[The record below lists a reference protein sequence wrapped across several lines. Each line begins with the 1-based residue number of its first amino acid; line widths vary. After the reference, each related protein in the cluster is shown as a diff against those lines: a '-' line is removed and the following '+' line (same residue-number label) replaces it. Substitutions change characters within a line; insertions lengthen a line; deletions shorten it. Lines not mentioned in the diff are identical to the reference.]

1 MRNTTLVFFR
11 LGRIPKNLTTVAREL
26 FTVAVCLKPR
36 LVNMGLERLKQER
49 NSNDIIQR
57 IEKGYLDNSKPCYSH
72 LALISI
78 ISSRGITQFTK
89 KLLPKNITLND
100 FRYR

>member
-36 LVNMGLERLKQER
+36 LVNMGLEQLKSER
-49 NSNDIIQR
+49 NSDEFIER
-57 IEKGYLDNSKPCYSH
+57 IGKVYLDNSKPCYSH

-78 ISSRGITQFTK
+78 LRRNSY
-89 KLLPKNITLND
+89 PKILH
-100 FRYR
+100 